1 MTGASPYSRQETSG
15 ARLDRNFNEQLQ
27 ELRIAQAG
35 VQILFAFLLVIP
47 FQDRFEDLTS
57 LQRNIYV
64 VTLIAAALSV
74 ILFTAPV
81 AMHRVLFREG
91 VKDFIV
97 RYTAVLISAGLATLA
112 LSILGGIVLVLDLLL
127 SHTTALVI
135 GGLLALLALVL
146 WLVVPLRRRARTRP
160 GKPRRDG
167 SDEHPEGRPD
177 HADHGHDDSDENNNR
192 DADDEKISAEDRGTA
207 GDRVSKS
214 PE

>member
-47 FQDRFEDLTS
+47 FQNRFEDLTS

-97 RYTAVLISAGLATLA
+97 RYTAVLISAGLTTLA
-112 LSILGGIVLVLDLLL
+112 LSILGGVVLVLDLLL

-135 GGLLALLALVL
+135 GGLIAGLAVML

-160 GKPRRDG
+160 GKAQRDG
-167 SDEHPEGRPD
+167 SDERTDDESD
-177 HADHGHDDSDENNNR
+177 NDDDSDAAGD
-192 DADDEKISAEDRGTA
+192 DAADTADRGDGTA
-207 GDRVSKS
+207 GDQVSKS